1 MKKGFLILSIIFLVL
16 SGVQAKK
23 SLPDSP
29 RSSAESCIYTIDKES
44 LRKIHLKNFQASEEM
59 LGESMARF
67 TSGKPVPK
75 LRRGNYIIVNAVENH
90 LQFRDYTVDDL
101 NYKMVAGE
109 KAMLCLY
116 DSLGNIL
123 SDAVVKCGS
132 KRLRFDPETQTYNTS
147 KLKDEQMLEVNHR
160 GVYHYIEIEDDK
172 YNYYSPNQNFFRK
185 IKYQPR
191 RFWYSLKKYCHYIF
205 HPESRPEKNRYTGFV
220 VFSKPKYKPGE
231 TVKIKAYLAEK
242 NGKPNTKPI
251 ELHLFSYYTNNMD
264 TILIRKLHSY
274 RPGMYDYEFKLT
286 DSLKLRLDQ
295 TYWLGLHTISGRNN
309 DIAGTFR
316 YEDYEL
322 KGFQLSMKTSKN
334 EYTKGDSLKVTI
346 SVSDENDMAV
356 YGGRAEI
363 CLIPQ
368 KIEDQKKNAAVFVP
382 DTLWQHTLDMKDV
395 SEKEI
400 TLPDSIFNNDASLRY
415 QINCTYLSADNEK
428 HTVSSYLFRKAN
440 DYALD
445 FSVSKGILDIRQLHN
460 GASQKVEAK
469 ISMDGENGENVLRD
483 TVLLPYS
490 MPIPWYASDV
500 MVKTPNTEELYFFD
514 EIQKEDQLGY
524 TFYRQKDSVFLKVEN
539 PAQIPFW
546 YSVRKGKNEI
556 ASGFTT
562 ALDYSVPARG
572 KDGFGMQL
580 SYLFAGESK
589 RINQS
594 FPYLEKNMT
603 MDVST
608 PTVVYPGQKTNVLV
622 SVTDKK
628 GNPVKDAD
636 VTAYSFTSKF
646 QSSSMPNLPIKGK
659 SYHIRPFDQTKYTPD
674 ESGINNQ
681 IGKMSWNKWK
691 TVLALDTLEY
701 YRFLYPETVYRYNE
715 ATADGSTQVVPYVVQ
730 DGSLLGIQLLWIDDV
745 LHYTHLAQQMDVY
758 TFPIEPGLHNIRIRT
773 NGRETTVN
781 NVFIEKGA
789 KNILS
794 FNAGK
799 ENAEI
804 NVDSTSAP
812 LVLSTHLLNK
822 KEGGLLSEKEQKY
835 LASQLIMVDN
845 NFGSLQLPNARSFD
859 LPAYIYSGNSNY
871 YINQVKRSQYNNVLH
886 AYVNNPVL
894 VGPFPVRSYANGLSD
909 LASVYADKVLI
920 ANIEIEGNS
929 RYTLYKDFQKIK
941 TWESQ
946 PFGNKLSV
954 YTPVTDFRQ
963 EPLTPQKI
971 EQLFD
976 RMLKQNLTTLTGSA
990 ILNAEENTIK
1000 KGQSTSLALLLG
1012 KDKKG
1017 ADIAPS
1023 LIYVQSDQINDE
1035 SPCRLFYGKTRNF
1048 DNLPQGKV
1056 RISLVFSDSLTYTKD
1071 VHLKPGGVNYLSVD
1085 SIECIPD
1092 KEIAKQAF
1100 EVLNRNIRKTKT
1112 KNPYDF
1118 DPSLKDSII
1127 RIQSLTNTYSSYN
1140 AENGLVSGTVFD
1152 SSEEPLI
1159 GTTVIV
1165 KGTGNGTV
1173 TDLNGKFSL
1182 KAKPGDILKINY
1194 IGCVPRQ
1201 IKVWKGAD
1209 YTIVMEENSDKLD
1222 EVVVV
1227 GYGVSKKRKEHGIIV
1242 ADLEEHKVI
1251 VCEST
1256 NNLLIGA
1263 SSGISSSQSPLI
1275 IVDGR
1280 PYNGTIQDLDPATI
1294 VGMKVL
1300 KNASAVSIY
1309 GSRAANGVIFIQTKA
1324 SSNQA
1329 NKANAGIEDQNEE
1342 NSMRRNFH
1350 DDAFWQPRLRTDK
1363 KGKASFEVTYP
1374 DDITSWN
1381 AYFIAIGNKKQTDTK
1396 QITINAFKALTARLS
1411 TPSFAVRG
1419 DSLNAVGRISNL
1431 LGDSIRVTRKIEMN
1445 GKSKKDSLHIGSS
1458 YVEPI
1463 PVRAE
1468 KGDSLT
1474 VSYSLKSENGLF
1486 DGEERTLPIIE
1497 PGMHQTFGDF
1507 KVLNDTLTHQLK
1519 VDPSLGTTTLYAE
1532 ASSLDLFLREIDR
1545 VEKYPYLCN
1554 EQMASKIKALLSKK
1568 HMMVMLGKEFKED
1581 KKLTGLIG
1589 KLEKNKNSEGLWG
1602 WWNTAPT
1609 ELWISKQALTALL
1622 DAEAAGYE
1630 IHLDKKAL
1638 AETFEYKIKKALD
1651 LLKISDKK
1659 QLFFAKQELLDHL
1672 MLVKRLN
1679 PPFDGKNYLR
1689 AIDDQLKSKSI
1700 TDKLKTM
1707 QTLSVMELQDEINVD
1722 SLMKYASKTLL
1733 GSIFWGDTKKNS
1745 SNFRR
1750 PFLPYA
1756 SDVENTLT
1764 AYLLLKNKGGHEQE
1778 LEKIRNYFFENHMK
1792 GFWQNT
1798 YESSRIIET
1807 ILPDLLN
1814 RNENYSNARLQ
1825 VNGKTITRLPYSE
1838 QVETKTRISFKNEGT
1853 MPLFVTTYQQSW
1865 NKQPQAETQKGFTV
1879 KSSFTAD
1886 GKTIASL
1893 KAGKSAQ
1900 MVVVVNVNAEANY
1913 VQIEIPIP
1921 AGCSYE
1927 DKAMGSFRDEAH
1939 REHFKDKVVVF
1950 CNKLSQGE
1958 HTFTINLL
1966 PRYTGEYHLNP
1977 AKAELMYFPSYFG
1990 NEGLKRIEIQ

>member
-1 MKKGFLILSIIFLVL
+1 MKKGFLILSIIFLAL

-29 RSSAESCIYTIDKES
+29 RSSAESCIYTINKEN
-44 LRKIHLKNFQASEEM
+44 LRKIHLKKFQASEEM

-67 TSGKPVPK
+67 TSGNDAPDLK
-75 LRRGNYIIVNAVENH
+75 RGNYIIVNAVENH

-101 NYKMVAGE
+101 NYKMVSGE

-116 DSLGNIL
+116 DSLGNII

-132 KRLRFDPETQTYNTS
+132 KRLRFNPETQTYNIS
-147 KLKDEQMLEVNHR
+147 KLKDKQMLEVNHR
-160 GVYHYIEIEDDK
+160 GVYHYIEIENDK
-172 YNYYSPNQNFFRK
+172 YNYYSSNHHFFRNIRYLPK
-185 IKYQPR
+185 
-191 RFWYSLKKYCHYIF
+191 RFWYAVKRYSHSFF
-205 HPESRPEKNRYTGFV
+205 HPEDRPEKNRYTGFV

-231 TVKIKAYLAEK
+231 TVKMKAYLAEM
-242 NGKPNTKPI
+242 NGKPYTKPVD
-251 ELHLFSYYTNNMD
+251 LHLFTYYPDNID
-264 TILIRKLHSY
+264 TILIRNLNPY
-274 RPGMYDYEFKLT
+274 RPGMYEYEFKLT
-286 DSLKLRLDQ
+286 DSLKLKLDN
-295 TYWLGLHTISGRNN
+295 TYHLGVNTVGGRNN
-309 DIAGTFR
+309 DITGNFR

-334 EYTKGDSLKVTI
+334 EYAKGDSLKVTI

-356 YGGRAEI
+356 YGGHAEI
-363 CLIPQ
+363 CLIPK
-368 KIEDQKKNAAVFVP
+368 KIEDQKKNAVVFVP
-382 DTLWQHTLDMKDV
+382 ETLWQQTLDMKDV

-400 TLPDSIFNNDASLRY
+400 TLPDSIFTNDASLRY
-415 QINCTYLSADNEK
+415 QIKCTYLSADNEK

-440 DYALD
+440 DYSLD
-445 FSVSKGILDIRQLHN
+445 FSLSKGILDIRQLHN
-460 GASQKVEAK
+460 GASQKVEAE

-490 MPIPWYASDV
+490 MPIPWYATYIT
-500 MVKTPNTEELYFFD
+500 VKTPNKDELYTFD
-514 EIQKEDQLGY
+514 EIEKEDQLGY
-524 TFYRQKDSVFLKVEN
+524 SFYRQKDSVFLKVEN
-539 PAQIPFW
+539 PAHIPFW

-594 FPYLEKNMT
+594 LPYLEKNIT
-603 MDVST
+603 LEVST
-608 PTVVYPGQKTNVLV
+608 PTMVYPGQKTNVQV

-628 GNPVKDAD
+628 GKPVKDAD

-646 QSSSMPNLPIKGK
+646 LSYSMPYLPIKGK
-659 SYHIRPFDQTKYTPD
+659 SYNAKPFDPTEYTPD

-681 IGKMSWNKWK
+681 SGKMSWNKWK

-715 ATADGSTQVVPYVVQ
+715 ATVDGSTQVVPYVVL

-745 LHYTHLAQQMDVY
+745 LYYTHLAQQMDVY

-773 NGRETTVN
+773 CDREITVN

-794 FNAGK
+794 FDAGK

-822 KEGGLLSEKEQKY
+822 KEGRFLSEKEQKN

-845 NFGSLQLPNARSFD
+845 NFGSLELPNASSFD
-859 LPAYIYSGNSNY
+859 LPAYIHSGNSNY
-871 YINQVKRSQYNNVLH
+871 YINSTQRGNYNYELH
-886 AYVNNPVL
+886 AHVNTPVL
-894 VGPFPVRSYANGLSD
+894 VGPFPVRNYVNGLSD
-909 LASVYADKVLI
+909 LASVYADKDLI
-920 ANIEIEGNS
+920 ANIEIEGKS
-929 RYTLYKDFQKIK
+929 RYTLYKNFQKIK
-941 TWESQ
+941 TWETQ

-963 EPLTPQKI
+963 EPLTPQRI
-971 EQLFD
+971 GQLFD

-990 ILNAEENTIK
+990 ILGAEKKNIK
-1000 KGQSTSLALLLG
+1000 QSQSTSLELLLG
-1012 KDKKG
+1012 RDKKG
-1017 ADIAPS
+1017 SAITPS
-1023 LIYVQSDQINDE
+1023 LIYVQSDQINDG

-1048 DNLPQGKV
+1048 GNLPQGKV

-1071 VHLKPGGVNYLSVD
+1071 VDLKLGGVNYLSLD

-1127 RIQSLTNTYSSYN
+1127 RIQRLTNTYSSYN

-1152 SSEEPLI
+1152 STEEPLI
-1159 GTTVIV
+1159 GATVMV

-1194 IGCVPRQ
+1194 IGYVPKQ

-1209 YTIVMEENSDKLD
+1209 YSIVLEENSDKLD
-1222 EVVVV
+1222 DVVVV
-1227 GYGVSKKRKEHGIIV
+1227 GFGLSKKRKEHGVDI
-1242 ADLEEHKVI
+1242 ADLQEHKVI
-1251 VCEST
+1251 VCESP
-1256 NNLLIGA
+1256 NKLLIGA
-1263 SSGISSSQSPLI
+1263 SSSISSSQSPLI
-1275 IVDGR
+1275 FVDGL
-1280 PYNGTIQDLDPATI
+1280 PFNGTIQDLDPATI
-1294 VGMKVL
+1294 VSMNIL

-1309 GSRAANGVIFIQTKA
+1309 GSKAANGVIFIKTKA
-1324 SSNQA
+1324 SSDQA
-1329 NKANAGIEDQNEE
+1329 HKANTSIDEE

-1396 QITINAFKALTARLS
+1396 QMTINSFKALTARLS
-1411 TPSFAVRG
+1411 MPSFAVRG

-1445 GKSKKDSLHIGSS
+1445 GKLKKDSLHIGSS

-1468 KGDSLT
+1468 EGDSLT
-1474 VSYSLKSENGLF
+1474 MSYSLKSENGLY

-1497 PGMHQTFGDF
+1497 PGMLQTFGDF
-1507 KVLNDTLTHQLK
+1507 KVLNDTLTHHLK

-1602 WWNTAPT
+1602 WWNTAQT

-1638 AETFEYKIKKALD
+1638 AETFEKKIKNALTFLRLSNKNQ
-1651 LLKISDKK
+1651 LL
-1659 QLFFAKQELLDHL
+1659 LAKQELLDHL

-1679 PPFDGKNYLR
+1679 PTFDGKNYLR
-1689 AIDDQLKSKSI
+1689 AIDDQLKSKDI
-1700 TDKLKTM
+1700 TDRLKTM
-1707 QTLSVMELQDEINVD
+1707 QALSVMELQDEINVD
-1722 SLMKYASKTLL
+1722 SLMKHSSKTLL

-1756 SDVENTLT
+1756 SDIENTLT

-1778 LEKIRNYFFENHMK
+1778 LEKIRNYFFENHAE

-1807 ILPDLLN
+1807 ILPDLLKK
-1814 RNENYSNARLQ
+1814 NEDYSNAGLQ
-1825 VNGKTITRLPYSE
+1825 VNGKTITRFPYSE
-1838 QVETKTRISFKNEGT
+1838 QVETKTPISFKNEGT
-1853 MPLFVTTYQQSW
+1853 IPLFVTAFQQAW
-1865 NKQPQAETQKGFTV
+1865 NKQPQVETQKGFTV

-1927 DKAMGSFRDEAH
+1927 NKAMGSFRDEAH

-1977 AKAELMYFPSYFG
+1977 AKAELMYFPTYFG
-1990 NEGLKRIEIQ
+1990 NEILKTIEIQ